1 MRTAWALVLLA
12 GGVVATA
19 QGADARPPCVPA
31 RLSGTFFVGTADGHS
46 WTLIVDGDCGY
57 KSLRFSGDPSNDV
70 VQPTRG
76 TAKLA
81 QVDGRDVLIL
91 QASEGEFADVLTA
104 VQVGPRLYLV
114 PTNQHLR
121 FCIDWMQKREPRK
134 GPLGRFLL
142 RAGDEATPVA
152 SGITP
157 AICRRE

>member
-1 MRTAWALVLLA
+1 MRTARALAVLA
-12 GGVVATA
+12 SGVVATA
-19 QGADARPPCVPA
+19 HGADARPQCLPA
-31 RLSGTFFVGTADGHS
+31 RLSGTFFVATADGHS
-46 WTLIVDGDCGY
+46 WTLIVDEDCGY

-70 VQPTRG
+70 TQPTRG

-121 FCIDWMQKREPRK
+121 FCIDWTQKREPRR
-134 GPLGRFLL
+134 GPVGRFLL
-142 RAGDEATPVA
+142 RAGGEATPVA
-152 SGITP
+152 SGVTP
-157 AICRRE
+157 AICQRK

>member
-1 MRTAWALVLLA
+1 MRTAWALALLA

-19 QGADARPPCVPA
+19 QGADARRPCGPA
-31 RLSGTFFVGTADGHS
+31 RVSGTFFAGTSDGRS
-46 WTLIVDGDCGY
+46 WTLIVDESCGY
-57 KSLRFSGDPSNDV
+57 KSLHFSGDPANDV

-91 QASEGEFADVLTA
+91 QSAEGEFADVLTA

-121 FCIDWMQKREPRK
+121 FCIDWTQKREPRK
-134 GPLGRFLL
+134 GPIGRFLL
-142 RAGDEATPVA
+142 RAGGETTPVA

-157 AICRRE
+157 AICQR